1 MMTAAEKIIDSLKFS
16 FEEADEQK
24 NLFTPA
30 HVLYKCRITTPAR
43 RRYTFDYQC
52 NPSATHEPTIKD
64 CLYCL
69 LSDASSVDYC
79 TDEVDFLNEFG
90 YIDDAESSRR
100 AYTVRR
106 FSPDFLHVETVGEFQ
121 EHATKWGAREAAKEV
136 VQSYERIYVCFPD
149 FKIDHF

>member
-52 NPSATHEPTIKD
+52 NPSATHEPTKED
-64 CLYCL
+64 CLYCI

-79 TDEVDFLNEFG
+79 TDEADFLNEFG
-90 YIDDAESSRR
+90 YIDDAESIRR
-100 AYTVRR
+100 GLQAFKACQRTAKAIDRL
-106 FSPDFLHVETVGEFQ
+106 FTEEEKAALN
-121 EHATKWGAREAAKEV
+121 EHFEN
-136 VQSYERIYVCFPD
+136 Y
-149 FKIDHF
+149 